1 MKNQYIDKSIIIA
14 EIKRLQCF
22 FVNKRDGFEIG
33 YHHGLDMILS
43 FLDNIEEKK
52 DDMEDIV
59 HATVDYPLIGC
70 DFPNI
75 YPNYKEFKEYC
86 DRKAIKD
93 NDKVKLIIIKD
104 MQVMTRKDEDLE
116 KEIIRVSKNEYFDF
130 TDWKSIARH
139 FYEFGLKSQKGE

>member
-104 MQVMTRKDEDLE
+104 M
-116 KEIIRVSKNEYFDF
+116 
-130 TDWKSIARH
+130 
-139 FYEFGLKSQKGE
+139 